1 MSENRQALRPVD
13 VANWLKQ
20 NPTVDGRPTRLRDA
34 YAATG
39 WPKTEARLKVS
50 TGNLSNNRSAL
61 QLKRLGDNGATRR
74 NFHLQIRPPINAEE
88 RRLNRE
94 QNRSRTELNRQYGKR
109 EFAIDHLFPLDALG
123 EAVMGQGP
131 RLRSRTIKE
140 LEQIF
145 GPVGDRHGNRQ
156 IVSNETNEQRRQA
169 SAKNPTPKK
178 PKLKAPDHI
187 TALRSR
193 FASIIDSR
201 DNVKERLRRGVLDI
215 LPEGPVRNTA
225 QLLTAGNQFDLLIEA
240 GDMAYENENI
250 ANLMEQANTFTDN
263 LIDKGLNEI
272 EYFGKQTIRN
282 GRQLYRDQLRRR
294 GS

>member
-74 NFHLQIRPPINAEE
+74 NFNLQIRPPINAEE

-94 QNRSRTELNRQYGKR
+94 QNGRRTELNRQYGKR
-109 EFAIDHLFPLDALG
+109 AFAIDHLFPLDALG

-145 GPVGDRHGNRQ
+145 GPVGDRSGNRQ

-193 FASIIDSR
+193 FASVIETAADFPEMAKNLFFDQPQSGSEID
-201 DNVKERLRRGVLDI
+201 N
-215 LPEGPVRNTA
+215 
-225 QLLTAGNQFDLLIEA
+225 F
-240 GDMAYENENI
+240 
-250 ANLMEQANTFTDN
+250 ANT
-263 LIDKGLNEI
+263 
-272 EYFGKQTIRN
+272 YFAKTVDPFQASAVARAN
-282 GRQLYRDQLRRR
+282 GSKNGITPELGISEFLFPETQQYRDQLRRR